1 MRPILLLLVAKD
13 NGEPTDA
20 SFLSAVTL
28 EMIHSASLIHDDVV
42 DDSDERRGKASVNAT
57 YGNQVAVLAGDYLLS
72 NALIKA
78 CETCNISIVTRIAD
92 LGRQLA
98 KGEIVQMKNA
108 SVNALSEEGY
118 FNAIQLKTAALFST
132 CAELGALSVG
142 ASQERMAWAK
152 SLGEHIGIC
161 FQIRDDIFD
170 YYNDNVGK
178 PTGNDLREGKIT
190 LPLVNALNRFPD
202 AYMLSLAEKSRSLT
216 ITEKEIA
223 ELVAFAKDKG
233 GIDYARKVMY
243 DRAETARQM
252 LAEVRHEPIREALNQ
267 YIDFVV
273 ERTS

>member
-202 AYMLSLAEKSRSLT
+202 AYMLSLAEKARSLT

-223 ELVAFAKDKG
+223 ELIAFAKDKG
-233 GIDYARKVMY
+233 GIDYACKVMY

>member
-13 NGEPTDA
+13 SGEPTDA

-202 AYMLSLAEKSRSLT
+202 AYMLSLAEKARFLT

>member
-13 NGEPTDA
+13 SGEPTDA

-78 CETCNISIVTRIAD
+78 CETCSIPIVTRIAD

-202 AYMLSLAEKSRSLT
+202 AYMLSLAEKARSLT

-252 LAEVRHEPIREALNQ
+252 LAEVRHEPIREALNR

>member
-13 NGEPTDA
+13 SGEPTDA

-42 DDSDERRGKASVNAT
+42 DESDERRGKASVNAT

-202 AYMLSLAEKSRSLT
+202 AYMLSLAEKARSLT

-252 LAEVRHEPIREALNQ
+252 LAEVSHEPIRESLNQ

>member
-202 AYMLSLAEKSRSLT
+202 AYMLSLAEKARSLT

>member
-1 MRPILLLLVAKD
+1 M
-13 NGEPTDA
+13 
-20 SFLSAVTL
+20 
-28 EMIHSASLIHDDVV
+28 
-42 DDSDERRGKASVNAT
+42 SD
-57 YGNQVAVLAGDYLLS
+57 
-72 NALIKA
+72 
-78 CETCNISIVTRIAD
+78 
-92 LGRQLA
+92 
-98 KGEIVQMKNA
+98 
-108 SVNALSEEGY
+108 
-118 FNAIQLKTAALFST
+118 AIQEECHLQVRGILPTYYVSAALFST

-152 SLGEHIGIC
+152 SFGAHIGIC

-202 AYMLSLAEKSRSLT
+202 AYMLSLAEKARSLT

>member
-78 CETCNISIVTRIAD
+78 CETCSIPIVTRIAD

-202 AYMLSLAEKSRSLT
+202 AYMLS
-216 ITEKEIA
+216 
-223 ELVAFAKDKG
+223 
-233 GIDYARKVMY
+233 
-243 DRAETARQM
+243 
-252 LAEVRHEPIREALNQ
+252 
-267 YIDFVV
+267 
-273 ERTS
+273 

>member
-13 NGEPTDA
+13 SGEPTDA

-202 AYMLSLAEKSRSLT
+202 AYMLSLAEKARSLT